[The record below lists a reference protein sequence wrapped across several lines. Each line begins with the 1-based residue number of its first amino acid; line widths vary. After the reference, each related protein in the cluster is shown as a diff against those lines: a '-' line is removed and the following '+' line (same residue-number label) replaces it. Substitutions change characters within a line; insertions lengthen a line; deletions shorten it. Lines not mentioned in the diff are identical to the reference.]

1 MIDPPATV
9 TSVAVDGGLLL
20 LRGHPVGAIREHL
33 RNAGVPMRARLRR
46 GAVAVDLEQ
55 APKLLRLALPLE
67 WQDSALRLARN
78 RAAVWEAADNLR
90 RRIAA
95 IRRDG
100 LTAARSQIAD
110 SQLATRL
117 DDHQAVN
124 VAILTAPESFGGCV
138 FDEQGTGKT
147 VTMIATFDL
156 LIERGQAE
164 TVLVIA
170 PKSMVA
176 EWKQEVERFMGDL
189 YKVVVVDGDR
199 RDRAR
204 ALFQG
209 ADVVVMNYEALVAL
223 QDEVVRL
230 ARRTRVALVVD
241 ESFNV
246 KNPDARRTGATAEVR
261 EWCTHCFVLC
271 GTPAPNRPEDLVAQF
286 DLVDFGYTF
295 AGLRLDKDPGRG
307 RAQVAARLDERGLYV
322 RNLKSRVLA
331 DLPER
336 TFTEVEVDLA
346 PQQRLAYDVAL
357 RDLVIDLERVD
368 EVCYARELTSFL
380 ARRSALL
387 RICADPTPIVPGY
400 AELPAKVAALDSLL
414 PMLIEGEGEKV
425 ILWSFYRASL
435 ERLATRYARYGIA
448 RVDGSVTDTAE
459 RRNAVRLFQED
470 PDVRLF
476 LGNPAAAGAGLTLH
490 AARYAVYESVSN
502 QAAHYL
508 QSLDRIHRRGQQR
521 DVRYVTLVAK
531 ETIEVAEYDRLR
543 TKADAQADL
552 LGDPPS
558 FAPTRRML
566 LDELTATMKG
576 SVGPSRGRAT
586 P

>member
-1 MIDPPATV
+1 MNDPAETV
-9 TSVAVDGGLLL
+9 TTVDIDSGLLL
-20 LRGHPVGAIREHL
+20 LHGHPVGTIREHL
-33 RNAGVPMRARLRR
+33 RVAGIPMRARLRR

-55 APKLLRLALPLE
+55 APRLLHLSLPLE
-67 WQDSALRLARN
+67 WQASALLLARN
-78 RAAVWEAADNLR
+78 RAAVWDAADSLR
-90 RRIAA
+90 RSVAA
-95 IRRDG
+95 IRRG
-100 LTAARSQIAD
+100 GPIAARSQIAD
-110 SQLATRL
+110 SQMVTRL

-124 VAILTAPESFGGCV
+124 VAILTAAESFGGCV

-147 VTMIATFDL
+147 VTTIATFDL

-170 PKSMVA
+170 PKSMIA
-176 EWKQEVERFMGDL
+176 EWKQEVERFTGDL
-189 YKVVVVDGDR
+189 YKVVVVDGGR

-223 QDEVVRL
+223 QDEVIRL
-230 ARRTRVALVVD
+230 ARRTRLALVVD

-246 KNPDARRTGATAEVR
+246 KNPDARRTSATVAVR

-295 AGLRLDKDPGRG
+295 AGLRLEKDPER
-307 RAQVAARLDERGLYV
+307 RREQVSTRLDERGLYV
-322 RNLKSRVLA
+322 RNLKSHVLA

-346 PQQRLAYDVAL
+346 PQQRQAYDAAL
-357 RDLVIDLERVD
+357 SDLIIDLERVD
-368 EVCYARELTSFL
+368 DVGYARELTSFL

-387 RICADPTPIVPGY
+387 RICADPAPIVPGY
-400 AELPAKVAALDSLL
+400 TELPAKVAALDSLL
-414 PMLIEGEGEKV
+414 PRLIEGEGEKV
-425 ILWSFYRASL
+425 VLWSFYRASL
-435 ERLATRYARYGIA
+435 ERLATRYTRYGIA
-448 RVDGSVTDTAE
+448 RVDGSITDTAA
-459 RRNAVRLFQED
+459 RRSAVKAFQED

-508 QSLDRIHRRGQQR
+508 QSLDRIHRRGQHR

-531 ETIEVAEYDRLR
+531 ETIEEAEYDRLR
-543 TKADAQADL
+543 TKAGAQADL

-558 FAPTRRML
+558 LAPTRRML
-566 LDELTATMKG
+566 LDELTATMHAV
-576 SVGPSRGRAT
+576 SAARGPAS